1 MGDFIKGFISGA
13 AVVLIMLFVY
23 GAISCASENSG
34 YSEKLIIEY
43 HNPNKEYDRKLV
55 SAIVDASGVQT
66 NFLNKVYSM
75 DKYRVKVRLT
85 NPE

>member
-1 MGDFIKGFISGA
+1 MNDFMKGFISGA
-13 AVVLIMLFVY
+13 VVVLIMLFVY
-23 GAISCASENSG
+23 GVFSVASENTG

-43 HNPNKEYDRKLV
+43 HSAKEYDRKLV
-55 SAIVDASGVQT
+55 SALVDASGVQT

-75 DKYRVKVRLT
+75 DKYRIKIRFT